1 MTCLFSTRDIEYVVT
16 PDGIMVIVTTDI
28 PAHLWIRW
36 TDAEP
41 WMHRKPVLRRG
52 IWIKD
57 DLRFCFDVYTDTEQ
71 LEDGD
76 TLIHTFLLPL
86 WATDMDRWM
95 YLWGGCDGEI
105 SRSTSPI
112 FKTTS
117 PATWPPPPGPARYA
131 WSRTFNTFGNVRN
144 RPVGTGLAATFTVL
158 DTYTR
163 SIEVYLFTKNN
174 DATTVRVSLFR
185 VDANDRPRDTALVSQ
200 DITLSD
206 GVLIQDYDV
215 SQRVVQHTIP
225 LPYIYLQNRNYALV
239 SITLTG
245 TATVWQRFRRSN
257 WSGPRDAG
265 EVNHVTEWLT
275 NDGGYTWSYAY
286 PGRQTYECHG
296 LQ

>member
-1 MTCLFSTRDIEYVVT
+1 MTCLFSTRDITYQVT
-16 PDGIMVIVTTDI
+16 PDGILVTVTTDI

-52 IWIKD
+52 LWIKD

-71 LEDGD
+71 LEEGD
-76 TLIHTFLLPL
+76 TLIHRFLLPA
-86 WATDMDRWM
+86 WAVDMDRWM

-117 PATWPPPPGPARYA
+117 PPSWPPPPGPARYA
-131 WSRTFNTFGNVRN
+131 WARMFTYTGSVRY
-144 RPVGTGLAATFTVL
+144 RPAGTGIAV
-158 DTYTR
+158 TYTVIPTYTTNIQ
-163 SIEVYLFTKNN
+163 SYLFTQNG

-185 VDANDRPRDTALVSQ
+185 TDANDRPTGTAIASQ

-206 GVLIQDYDV
+206 GALIQSYDA
-215 SQRVVQHTIP
+215 SQTVYQHTVP
-225 LPYIYLQNRNYALV
+225 LPHIYYVQGNFALV

-245 TATVWQRFRRSN
+245 EAKWWINFRRLN
-257 WSGPRDAG
+257 WSGPKDEG
-265 EVNHVTEWLT
+265 IQNTVTAWTTE
-275 NDGGYTWSYAY
+275 DGGFSW
-286 PGRQTYECHG
+286 TYYNRERMCYENHG